1 MPMTS
6 RDYSRIAGALLTLR
20 PSPETGTIA
29 ERALWARIVDQLVR
43 TFAMR
48 DANFSDQ
55 DFRQNAG
62 DVPATMI
69 EEVDL

>member
-1 MPMTS
+1 MTTN
-6 RDYSRIAGALLTLR
+6 DYRRIASALGALR

-43 TFAMR
+43 TFAAR
-48 DANFSDQ
+48 DADFSNQ

-62 DVPATMI
+62 DVPADMI
-69 EEVDL
+69 EEVGE